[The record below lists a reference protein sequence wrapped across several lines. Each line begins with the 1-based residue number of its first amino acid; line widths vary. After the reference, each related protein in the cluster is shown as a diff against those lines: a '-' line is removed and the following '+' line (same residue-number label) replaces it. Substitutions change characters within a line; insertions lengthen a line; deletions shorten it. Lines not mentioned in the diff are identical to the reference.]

1 MWIKWWFL
9 SVVLALSVQVS
20 GKPLSF
26 VSSDYQPYHAPGLKD
41 GGPLAILVQKAFAAQ
56 QIDTDIRYLS
66 WGEVMRQ
73 GVEPE
78 VAGIIG
84 AWDIPERHQQ
94 FYFSSPLYYNELR
107 FFALKTITKRHL
119 NQLASALPR
128 LGIVKDYAYPR
139 AVHQAG
145 FTIIMADTDQA
156 LMQLLLN
163 KQVDVILADTGTARF
178 WHQQTAPDTIL
189 HGSQLVLERKSVHL
203 LLNRNFPQARQ
214 LLNQFEQ
221 GLQKL
226 AKNGQ
231 WAEVITP
238 LELPKPARQPLKHS
252 AIAAPRANPT
262 SSQP

>member
-9 SVVLALSVQVS
+9 SLFLTLSVQVS
-20 GKPLSF
+20 GKPLPL
-26 VSSDYQPYHAPGLKD
+26 VSSDYQPYHAPALRD
-41 GGPLAILVQKAFAAQ
+41 GGPLAILVQTAFATQ
-56 QIDTDIRYLS
+56 KIDTDIRYLS

-73 GVEPE
+73 GTQPD

-84 AWDIPERHQQ
+84 AWDIPERHLQ

-107 FFALKTITKRHL
+107 FFALKPITKRHL
-119 NQLASALPR
+119 NQLANHLPR

-145 FTIIMADTDQA
+145 FSISLADSDQA
-156 LMQLLLN
+156 LMQLLLSN
-163 KQVDVILADTGTARF
+163 QVDVVLADTGTARF
-178 WHQQTAPDTIL
+178 WHQREAPETVL

-203 LLNRNFPQARQ
+203 LLNKNYPQARQ
-214 LLNQFEQ
+214 LFNQFEQ

-231 WAEVITP
+231 WAQLLTP
-238 LELPKPARQPLKHS
+238 LELPKPARRPLKHA
-252 AIAAPRANPT
+252 AIEAQQASPAL
-262 SSQP
+262 SQP